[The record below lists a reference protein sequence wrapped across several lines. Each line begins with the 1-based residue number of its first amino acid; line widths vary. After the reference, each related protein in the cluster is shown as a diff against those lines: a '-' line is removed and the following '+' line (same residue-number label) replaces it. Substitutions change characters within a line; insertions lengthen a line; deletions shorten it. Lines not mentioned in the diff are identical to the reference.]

1 MINYDYLIQHNNL
14 FPSVIGIQY
23 WRFEII
29 LKKFS
34 KELRKA
40 EHEKAYSFERSR
52 VIGGGRKIS
61 KSLDS
66 DGKKLFFILFY
77 YKIYPTFVLA
87 QALFELDESNLLRW
101 KVFLEKVLLNS
112 IDYQLK
118 LPELKVKQM
127 NELMLVCPNL
137 KKCLIDATE
146 RPINRPKDGGKQKKY
161 YSGKKKRHT
170 VKNQILVSPKT
181 KKILHVSKTVEGK
194 RHDKKLAEEDPV
206 WRKFPPGSLCIGDSG
221 YQGLDETNLRVK
233 VVTPKKKPPGK
244 ELTES
249 EKKNNT
255 VISSIRTPVE
265 HPFAWMKH
273 FHILKHQFRG
283 RINQA
288 DIPFR
293 TIAALYNFNL
303 AYK

>member
-1 MINYDYLIQHNNL
+1 MINYDYLLKHQNL
-14 FPSVIGIQY
+14 FPSVVGIQY
-23 WRFEII
+23 RRFEI
-29 LKKFS
+29 LLNKFS

-40 EHEKAYSFERSR
+40 EREKAYSFERSR
-52 VIGGGRKIS
+52 VIGGGRKVS
-61 KSLDS
+61 KSLKS

-77 YKIYPTFVLA
+77 YKTYPTFVLA

-118 LPELKVKQM
+118 LPELKVRQM
-127 NELMLVCPNL
+127 SELMLICPNL
-137 KKCLIDATE
+137 KQCLIDASE
-146 RPINRPKDGGKQKKY
+146 RPINRPKNGKKQKRY

-194 RHDKKLAEEDPV
+194 KHDKRLAEEDPV
-206 WRKFPPGSLCIGDSG
+206 WYKFPPGSLCIGDSG
-221 YQGLDETNLRVK
+221 YQGLDETNPRVK
-233 VVTPKKKPPGK
+233 VVTPKKKPPK
-244 ELTES
+244 RELTQS

-255 VISSIRTPVE
+255 TISSIRTPVE
-265 HPFAWMKH
+265 HPLAWMKH
-273 FHILKHQFRG
+273 FHILKNQFRG

-288 DIPFR
+288 DTPFR

-303 AYK
+303 AYR

>member
-1 MINYDYLIQHNNL
+1 MINYDYLIKHSNL
-14 FPSVIGIQY
+14 FPSVIGIKY
-23 WRFEII
+23 WRFKIL

-40 EHEKAYSFERSR
+40 EKQKAYSFERSR
-52 VIGGGRKIS
+52 LVGGGRKVA

-66 DGKKLFFILFY
+66 DGKKLFFVLFY
-77 YKIYPTFVLA
+77 YKTYPTFVLA

-118 LPELKVKQM
+118 LPEVKVKHLDQ
-127 NELMLVCPNL
+127 LLLVCPNL
-137 KKCLIDATE
+137 KECLIDASET
-146 RPINRPKDGGKQKKY
+146 PINRPKSGSKQKRY

-170 VKNQILVSPKT
+170 VKNQILVSPRT
-181 KKILHVSKTVEGK
+181 RKILHVSKTVEGK

-206 WRKFPPGSLCIGDSG
+206 WYKFPPGSLCIGDSG
-221 YQGLDETNLRVK
+221 YQGLDETNSKVK
-233 VVTPKKKPPGK
+233 VVTPKKKPKGK
-244 ELTES
+244 ELTIS

-255 VISSIRTPVE
+255 SISSIRTPVE

-273 FHILKHQFRG
+273 FHILKNQFRG
-283 RINQA
+283 RVTQA
-288 DIPFR
+288 DTPFR